1 MWSKAKGL
9 VSIERLSYVCVR
21 ACVCVCVH
29 AYMRV
34 CTYLHAQSYCSYLYV
49 VNSKLHYVY
58 MCSEQSAL

>member
-34 CTYLHAQSYCSYLYV
+34 YVIPPCTIILFIFVCG
-49 VNSKLHYVY
+49 
-58 MCSEQSAL
+58 